1 MKSSGHIPSEAITH
15 YRQAMDYWSKGN
27 YEIAL
32 ENLKYAVLIAPN
44 FSTALY
50 EMGRCYERL
59 GQYPEALSVVNEVLQ
74 INQTHIEA
82 EMSRKRIL
90 DKMGRSR

>member
-1 MKSSGHIPSEAITH
+1 
-15 YRQAMDYWSKGN
+15 
-27 YEIAL
+27 
-32 ENLKYAVLIAPN
+32 
-44 FSTALY
+44 
-50 EMGRCYERL
+50 MGRCYERL

-90 DKMGRSR
+90 DKMGRTK

>member
-1 MKSSGHIPSEAITH
+1 MAPSGHIPYEAITH
-15 YRQAMDYWSKGN
+15 YRQAMDHWSKGN

-32 ENLKYAVLIAPN
+32 KNLKYAVLIAPN

-50 EMGRCYERL
+50 EMARCYERL

-90 DKMGRSR
+90 DKMGRIR

>member
-1 MKSSGHIPSEAITH
+1 MGH
-15 YRQAMDYWSKGN
+15 WSKGN

-32 ENLKYAVLIAPN
+32 KNLKYAVLIAPN

-50 EMGRCYERL
+50 EMARCYERL

-90 DKMGRSR
+90 DKMGRTR